1 MLWGSPD
8 SGVIRGSEA
17 PDKIIKRINPKRQE
31 YNLKLKQKKTE
42 LDKMQSELATR
53 MASQKK
59 DEEKTIRDFLE
70 EEKELEFTIKNIIVD
85 IDYLERKRQEQPSKI
100 EINLK
105 DEHVIIAQKRRL
117 LINGIKAMNYNAE
130 KWLQIMFK
138 EEHKKTDE
146 TLSVIRNLWRHPG
159 RIRNSGRKVEVE
171 LEALDMRSSLDKVIK
186 KMKETNLLRLPNG
199 RSLHFTQIE
208 KL

>member
-31 YNLKLKQKKTE
+31 YNLKLKQKKKE
-42 LDKMQSELATR
+42 LERMQSELATR

-138 EEHKKTDE
+138 QEHKKIDE

-171 LEALDMRSSLDKVIK
+171 LEALDMASMRSSLDKV
-186 KMKETNLLRLPNG
+186 N
-199 RSLHFTQIE
+199 E
-208 KL
+208 KDERNQSIASS

>member
-8 SGVIRGSEA
+8 SGVIRASGEM
-17 PDKIIKRINPKRQE
+17 
-31 YNLKLKQKKTE
+31 KLKQKKKE
-42 LDKMQSELATR
+42 LERMQSELATR

-171 LEALDMRSSLDKVIK
+171 LEALDMPSMRSSLDKV
-186 KMKETNLLRLPNG
+186 N
-199 RSLHFTQIE
+199 E
-208 KL
+208 KDERNQSIASS